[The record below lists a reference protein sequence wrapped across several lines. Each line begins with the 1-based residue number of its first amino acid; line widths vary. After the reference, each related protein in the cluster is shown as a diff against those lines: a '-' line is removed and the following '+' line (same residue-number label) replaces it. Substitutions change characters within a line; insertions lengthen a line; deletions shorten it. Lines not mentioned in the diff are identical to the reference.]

1 VCFKIS
7 DCIDPNRKASW
18 IRHSQYLA
26 CLGNSGEFTAKKEEF
41 ICKALVFISDGVTW
55 IGNWIKDAHPDA
67 PLF

>member
-1 VCFKIS
+1 
-7 DCIDPNRKASW
+7 
-18 IRHSQYLA
+18 
-26 CLGNSGEFTAKKEEF
+26 LGNSGEFTAKKEEF